1 MNWAETIWAEMIWA
15 DVIRRK
21 TTGLAAVLALALLPG
36 TAAAAASL
44 DGIWG
49 MDRGGTVDCATLV
62 MVLRDGTYAKAMLD
76 VGTTQGKR
84 DSVAGTSTYA
94 VAGDRVEIAPTLSF
108 ARPEPRQVF
117 HWDPVADVLLRL
129 EPAPR
134 LTYRR
139 CPDRPLNPMTR

>member
-1 MNWAETIWAEMIWA
+1 MRWPTA
-15 DVIRRK
+15 RRR
-21 TTGLAAVLALALLPG
+21 GWGRAAALLTLTLVATP
-36 TAAAAASL
+36 AASASL

-49 MDRGGTVDCATLV
+49 VSRSGALDCTTLV

-84 DSVAGTSTYA
+84 DSVAGTSTYT
-94 VAGDRVEIAPTLSF
+94 VAGDRVEIAPTVSF
-108 ARPEPRQVF
+108 ARPEPRQIF
-117 HWDPVADVLLRL
+117 RWDRVADALVRL

-134 LTYRR
+134 LAFGR